1 MNFTLLGFL
10 VTAALLVGILL
21 AIGIGRRIGL
31 RRFREEGEDMSKGFG
46 AVVGAIF
53 GLMGLVLAFT
63 FSGALTRF
71 DDRRHL
77 VVEEANHIG
86 TAWLRIELLSAD
98 AQPAM
103 RELFR
108 RYLDSRFA
116 VYQNMADRAAT
127 EAALARSAAVQG
139 EIWEL
144 AVKSSQ
150 QSGSNAAPMLLL
162 PALNAMFDIT
172 TTRAAALRLHPPTTI
187 YGMLGVLAL
196 ACSLFAGYEM
206 GGRPRLNWLHASA
219 YALVL
224 TVTVYVI
231 LDIEY
236 PRLGLI
242 QMGDSDQVLI
252 DLRRAMD

>member
-1 MNFTLLGFL
+1 MNFTLLGFIL
-10 VTAALLVGILL
+10 TVALFVGIMVS
-21 AIGIGRRIGL
+21 IGIGRRIGR
-31 RRFREEGEDMSKGFG
+31 RRFREEGEDLTKGFG
-46 AVVGAIF
+46 AVVGAVF

-71 DDRRHL
+71 DGRRSL

-86 TAWLRIELLSAD
+86 TAWLRIKLLPAD
-98 AQPAM
+98 SQPAM
-103 RELFR
+103 RDLFR
-108 RYLDSRFA
+108 RYLDSRLA
-116 VYQNMADRAAT
+116 VYQNVDDLGTISARIAKSG
-127 EAALARSAAVQG
+127 ALQG

-144 AVKSSQ
+144 AVSSSQ

-162 PALNAMFDIT
+162 PALNAMFDIS
-172 TTRAAALRLHPPTTI
+172 TTRSEVIRFHPPVTI
-187 YGMLGVLAL
+187 YAMLGALAL

-206 GGRPRLNWLHASA
+206 AGRPKINKLHTTA

-236 PRLGLI
+236 PRLGMI
-242 QMGDSDQVLI
+242 RMSDSDQVLI
-252 DLRRAMD
+252 DLRRAME